1 MKHHHSVQL
10 TGMRGYSII
19 HALISL
25 IIFASITVAGL
36 KWQRFTAS
44 VDKGRTIGQQYL
56 TLNAAVNNYIVT
68 YYQAL
73 SVLNPRC
80 SDMTF
85 TITSPATPSW
95 AQNNPNQCALTIATG
110 KVVANG
116 FQPSPAELIML
127 GLLPASPTN
136 PSNPPDLSGLLQ
148 IESPHLPI
156 AKIVYEYSPTATL
169 NPSALSQPRLFIN
182 IDMVCVQRG
191 TATNPNSGTAVPTA
205 PGVNGCDSTTTTTA
219 LRSVIFNTQPY
230 SNNQTNYLF
239 TFSSLLGSVFSTI
252 GDDAVSSGL
261 TDVKLVKSGNT
272 MNGKNFQ
279 LTHPIKGGPSGILG
293 LRGGY
298 GASYA
303 MQHSRVDGSNPP
315 TADWSFGAHNLNDVN
330 ILNSTTLNASGNLT
344 VGNTASVINNLAAGS
359 ITSPTGTITNL
370 SATGKMH
377 LPIKIL
383 GNACDPNT
391 ESIAVNSLTQLLLC
405 QSPNNI
411 WSTQT
416 ANSGTID
423 FSKYFILQMSADVN
437 RPTDNRMTN
446 FYRLFDCV
454 TKTEPLCSTTGWID
468 SGVIAYNNDLNNH
481 MILLS
486 SMPQKVREY
495 FPVVMGY
502 RYNSRDGNN
511 DRNIGL
517 DIEKEGNLGDESW
530 KFKVSYVNNA
540 DIVIRLYKIN
550 P

>member
-1 MKHHHSVQL
+1 MKHHHSVRL

-85 TITSPATPSW
+85 TLTSPATPSW

-136 PSNPPDLSGLLQ
+136 PPNPPDLSGLLQ

-156 AKIVYEYSPTATL
+156 AKMVYEYSPTATL

-219 LRSVIFNTQPY
+219 LRSMIFNTQPY

-279 LTHPIKGGPSGILG
+279 LTHPIQGGPSGILG

-315 TADWSFGAHNLNDVN
+315 TADWSFGGHGITSGLSKLKLPVQVLGTACDNIKEDIAVDGSPNFNLLICRNNAWSTFSSANAGTVDVREYQLFHISAYLNDWQAENTVQQYHC
-330 ILNSTTLNASGNLT
+330 ISGVCTSVRLFPAKVSTIPNVQYGASF
-344 VGNTASVINNLAAGS
+344 
-359 ITSPTGTITNL
+359 PFY
-370 SATGKMH
+370 
-377 LPIKIL
+377 
-383 GNACDPNT
+383 
-391 ESIAVNSLTQLLLC
+391 
-405 QSPNNI
+405 
-411 WSTQT
+411 WSDT
-416 ANSGTID
+416 ANRYISTACTEIRTDLKKSEWHGELFETYR
-423 FSKYFILQMSADVN
+423 FGLEVN
-437 RPTDNRMTN
+437 FPGYING
-446 FYRLFDCV
+446 V
-454 TKTEPLCSTTGWID
+454 TPYQG
-468 SGVIAYNNDLNNH
+468 DLNN
-481 MILLS
+481 IEVCINNYIIS
-486 SMPQKVREY
+486 TY
-495 FPVVMGY
+495 FF
-502 RYNSRDGNN
+502 DGFIKLN
-511 DRNIGL
+511 
-517 DIEKEGNLGDESW
+517 
-530 KFKVSYVNNA
+530 
-540 DIVIRLYKIN
+540 KIN
-550 P
+550 Q